1 MRQYQICIDSA
12 GIYPMGLTPTEKGIH
27 VSVAVAAKECSLLLF
42 SPEKGKGEKQEAAK
56 IRFPEAGR
64 HGQVWEMTVEG
75 EDLEQYEY
83 AFEADGKRFSDPCGR
98 SFSGNET
105 WGCLENGERFLTTPV
120 SQPEFDW
127 EGDVCLR
134 IPYEECIV
142 YRTHVRG
149 LTKDSSS
156 GVRNKGTFAGVVE
169 KIPYLKELGITTL
182 ELMPAAEFQE
192 IEMPDVADGNP
203 YGNGPKP
210 TGRLNYWG
218 YGAAFYY
225 APKASYAGT
234 GRNPAVE
241 FKKMVKALHQ
251 AGMEVVIELFFT
263 GKETPAVVLDVVRFW
278 VREFHV
284 DGVHL
289 TGQAPAWILAR
300 DPYLTDT
307 KLWATYWDDGEKDP
321 GYQKNLG
328 EFNDGFLV
336 DMRRALKGDED
347 QMKNLIFRSR
357 RNPAGHGVINYM
369 ATNNGFT
376 LMDMVSYERKHNE
389 ANGEENQDG
398 TDYNYTWNCGEEGAS
413 RKKKLV
419 QMRRQQLRNA
429 LLMVFLSQGTPLI
442 QAGDEF
448 GQSQGGNNN
457 AYCQDNEISW
467 LNWKLQ
473 KNNRD
478 LLAFVKQVI
487 AFRKAHPVFHM
498 KEEPKVM
505 DYRAVGKPDI
515 SYHGV
520 NAWKPEFE
528 NFRRQIGIMYWGPY
542 GKKAD
547 GTADETF
554 FVAYNMHWEPHE
566 FALPHLPRSQQ
577 WKIAFDTSD
586 SRGYYEAGQ
595 EKELENQKRY
605 MVPYR
610 SIIVFV
616 GKPAPD
622 QGKEEKRRK
631 GSRVAKA
638 GKSVKA
644 EEAVKA
650 EKPVKTEEAVK
661 AEKPVKAEETVKTEK
676 PVKAEETVKAGKS
689 VKAEEAVKAE
699 KPVKTEEAVKA
710 EKPVKAEETVKT
722 EKPVKAEE
730 TVKTEKPVKAE
741 EPVNE
746 AEQVTQ
752 EGGADAHI

>member
-1 MRQYQICIDSA
+1 M
-12 GIYPMGLTPTEKGIH
+12 
-27 VSVAVAAKECSLLLF
+27 
-42 SPEKGKGEKQEAAK
+42 
-56 IRFPEAGR
+56 
-64 HGQVWEMTVEG
+64 
-75 EDLEQYEY
+75 
-83 AFEADGKRFSDPCGR
+83 
-98 SFSGNET
+98 
-105 WGCLENGERFLTTPV
+105 
-120 SQPEFDW
+120 
-127 EGDVCLR
+127 
-134 IPYEECIV
+134 
-142 YRTHVRG
+142 RG

-263 GKETPAVVLDVVRFW
+263 GKETPAAVLDVVRFW

-631 GSRVAKA
+631 GSR
-638 GKSVKA
+638 
-644 EEAVKA
+644 AVKA
-650 EKPVKTEEAVK
+650 
-661 AEKPVKAEETVKTEK
+661 
-676 PVKAEETVKAGKS
+676 
-689 VKAEEAVKAE
+689 
-699 KPVKTEEAVKA
+699 
-710 EKPVKAEETVKT
+710 
-722 EKPVKAEE
+722 
-730 TVKTEKPVKAE
+730 EKPVKAE